1 MTYRPWDYEDILP
14 ISALEGQCFA
24 GERWT
29 YAMFAASF
37 AQAGFFGELCE
48 DVNALGEK
56 TIVAY
61 GCVQCVADECDLLN
75 IAVAEEYR
83 RAGLGKIM
91 LSRLMSGAK
100 RRGAE
105 KMFLEVRQSN
115 AAARGLYLQAG
126 FEEIGVRKK
135 YYPDGENAVV
145 MVKAL

>member
-1 MTYRPWDYEDILP
+1 MTYRPWSYEDILP
-14 ISALEGQCFA
+14 ISALEGKCFA

-29 YAMFAASF
+29 YAMFASSF

-48 DVNALGEK
+48 DVNVLGEK

-61 GCVQCVADECDLLN
+61 GCVQCVAEECDLLN

-91 LSRLMSGAK
+91 LSRLTIGAK